1 MFLKLKIEMS
11 FKKIVRFES
20 SSENRTVKQ
29 FFSCEVVTNLEGFGL
44 ANVLTREVVP
54 FLGCQVHLEGC
65 TYRNKD
71 RLHHRKF

>member
-11 FKKIVRFES
+11 LKIVRFES

-29 FFSCEVVTNLEGFGL
+29 FFSCEMVKNLEGFGL

-54 FLGCQVHLEGC
+54 FLRCQVRLEGC
-65 TYRNKD
+65 T
-71 RLHHRKF
+71 